1 MAASNLYNNNEQL
14 DDMNYYENEEN
25 QENIRNELLLKL
37 NQRKIQIEKITEV
50 DEEYLDDESII
61 NSNRQFNNMPKINY
75 QNKLI
80 FQESV

>member
-25 QENIRNELLLKL
+25 QENIRNELLSKL

>member
-37 NQRKIQIEKITEV
+37 YQRKIQIEKITEV

>member
-1 MAASNLYNNNEQL
+1 MAATNLYNNNEQL